1 MQSVDLIE
9 TNAYATTKD
18 LVSEKEQTECSN
30 IIKWHKN
37 DWLWWC
43 HKRKH
48 NSNWPEIPD
57 HLYRIL
63 IIGGSG
69 SRKTNSLFK
78 GCVHYIF
85 TSLFFKSKWEL
96 GKQGKMF
103 FISIQKLFL
112 FFRKSNFRI
121 LDIQISWHHQ
131 MLKHKT
137 ISTFYWITWEVNTVC

>member
-85 TSLFFKSKWEL
+85 TSLFFLSLNESL
-96 GKQGKMF
+96 GNKEKC
-103 FISIQKLFL
+103 FL
-112 FFRKSNFRI
+112 FQFKGFFCFSENQI
-121 LDIQISWHHQ
+121 LE
-131 MLKHKT
+131 
-137 ISTFYWITWEVNTVC
+137 F